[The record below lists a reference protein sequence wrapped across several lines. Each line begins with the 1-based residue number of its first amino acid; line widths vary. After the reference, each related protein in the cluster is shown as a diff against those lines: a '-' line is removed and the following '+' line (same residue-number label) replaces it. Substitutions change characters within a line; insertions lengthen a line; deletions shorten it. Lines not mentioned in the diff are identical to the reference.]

1 MDHRT
6 SSLSIRSLKLD
17 RDLVFEDQ
25 FLDEVLEVVQE
36 EIVIVLQDV
45 PDSHVQGLR
54 VLRELGVLLHGR
66 EGILARGRVL
76 CQISEK
82 LICVN
87 LLTRRVQAY
96 IIHKTF

>member
-1 MDHRT
+1 MDRRT

-45 PDSHVQGLR
+45 PDSHVQGLL

-76 CQISEK
+76 CQISG
-82 LICVN
+82 V
-87 LLTRRVQAY
+87 V
-96 IIHKTF
+96 

>member
-1 MDHRT
+1 MDRRT

-66 EGILARGRVL
+66 EGILAMGRVL
-76 CQISEK
+76 CQISG
-82 LICVN
+82 V
-87 LLTRRVQAY
+87 V
-96 IIHKTF
+96 